1 MSNKA
6 VVIGEFEG
14 ILADLTAE
22 GKGYWNVSED
32 KANNTLFCAYV
43 RGKESGNRRIDFSDI
58 IWNHDVQPIAETLRR
73 LGIKEFTISSAASNL
88 FANLVEFKKFG
99 VVLADAVMVNNFS
112 GDHKMPAL
120 LLKVE

>member
-14 ILADLTAE
+14 ILAELTAE

-43 RGKESGNRRIDFSDI
+43 SGKESGNSRIRVRIAILLRIDNHAAEFIDI
-58 IWNHDVQPIAETLRR
+58 EW
-73 LGIKEFTISSAASNL
+73 ASKTSYAYLLIDNWSVIVAL
-88 FANLVEFKKFG
+88 
-99 VVLADAVMVNNFS
+99 D
-112 GDHKMPAL
+112 GDITEQK
-120 LLKVE
+120 